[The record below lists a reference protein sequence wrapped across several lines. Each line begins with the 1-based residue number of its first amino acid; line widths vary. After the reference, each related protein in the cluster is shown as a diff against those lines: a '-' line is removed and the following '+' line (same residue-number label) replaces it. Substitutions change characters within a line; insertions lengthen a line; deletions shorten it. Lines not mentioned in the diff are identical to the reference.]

1 MDPVRGSWLALALV
15 GAVTSACLG
24 APPDAG
30 REAPDAFPGC
40 PSVGQLFDEFDAEQ
54 PDLWQEFGGRD
65 GCTVLVESG
74 RLEVDTSGECGLAT
88 AGCYDMSDRWV
99 QVDAV
104 MPGPGLEL
112 AVHLN
117 DFGDDLVIAIDEESA
132 LTVRWVDP
140 DGAETALSSLPF
152 DQGVHQLW
160 RIWHSA
166 SENRITFETAPRE
179 APVWSRLAELWLDGV
194 SVTQVQ
200 VRLGASQTGGMVAF
214 DSLHGVD
221 L

>member
-1 MDPVRGSWLALALV
+1 MDSVRGSWLAVALV
-15 GAVTSACLG
+15 GAATSACLG
-24 APPDAG
+24 TPSGAG
-30 REAPDAFPGC
+30 EAAADGFPGC
-40 PSVGQLFDEFDAEQ
+40 PSVGLLFDEFEAEQ
-54 PDLWQEFGGRD
+54 PDVWQEFGGTG
-65 GCTVLVESG
+65 GCTLVVASG
-74 RLEVDTSGECGLAT
+74 RLEVDTSGDCGLAT

-104 MPGPGLEL
+104 APGSGLEF

-117 DFGDDLVIAIDEESA
+117 DFGDDLVIAIDGDDALSVRHVDPDGVESA
-132 LTVRWVDP
+132 LTSLAFDP
-140 DGAETALSSLPF
+140 D
-152 DQGVHQLW
+152 VHQLW

-166 SENRITFETAPRE
+166 SENRVTFETSPRA
-179 APVWSRLAELWLDGV
+179 APVWSRLAELWLDGL

-200 VRLGASQTGGMVAF
+200 VRLGARNTGGMVAF